1 MVRGRAVF
9 DLIWPSSSGE
19 YAGVA
24 KAFSEGVVRQMLAAT
39 WGGYDCLKGELL
51 SHVDVASDDEEL
63 ERSITQLLE
72 PKIRAQLTGEEPY
85 YVQHGPHE
93 FATRAPSPAHPPV
106 YDIAFVLN
114 SNARVMWPLEAKV
127 LRTDRSVAS
136 YVDGINDQFLTGR
149 YAPLV
154 SSAAMLGYLFSG
166 VTSVAFA
173 SISQSLGVAL
183 VQHPEFASRPHRV
196 SEHLRQPSYPRA
208 VAGTFRCHHLIMKVN

>member
-19 YAGVA
+19 YAGIA
-24 KAFSEGVVRQMLAAT
+24 KAFSEGVVCGMLAAV
-39 WGGYDCLKGELL
+39 WGGYECLKGELL
-51 SHVDVASDDEEL
+51 SPIDVAPADEEL

-93 FATRAPSPAHPPV
+93 FATRAPPPAHPPV

-114 SNARVMWPLEAKV
+114 SNAKVMWPLEAKV

-136 YVDGINDQFLTGR
+136 YVDGINGQFLTGR
-149 YAPLV
+149 YAPFV
-154 SSAAMLGYLFSG
+154 SSAAMLGYLINGRASI
-166 VTSVAFA
+166 AFA
-173 SISQSLGVAL
+173 RISQSLGVPL
-183 VQHPEFASRPHRV
+183 VQHPAFSSRPHRV
-196 SEHLRQPSYPRA
+196 SEHVRCPSFQEA
-208 VAGTFRCHHLIMKVN
+208 VAGAFRCHHLIMKIN